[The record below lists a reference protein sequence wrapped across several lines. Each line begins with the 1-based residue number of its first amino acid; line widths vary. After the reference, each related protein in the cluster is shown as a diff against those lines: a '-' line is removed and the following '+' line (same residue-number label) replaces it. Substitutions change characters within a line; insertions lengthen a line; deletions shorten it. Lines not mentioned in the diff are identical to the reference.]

1 MPGSPCRAPV
11 VTATTP
17 TSPTAALLTA
27 NPPSLGGPFSSYTFT
42 ATPAGGGPS
51 VTVTCDSP
59 TICPMAGLKPYVLY
73 DVTVSAKTTSG
84 ATTPP
89 SAPMPLEMPGP
100 GAPALTSADATGPT
114 QGTAIATPPKTGG
127 PWTSYTFT
135 ATPIGGGPP
144 VTVISDSPTADFMGL
159 MPGTLYLVDVVA
171 TGSNGNS
178 PASNTLS
185 FSTPSF
191 K

>member
-1 MPGSPCRAPV
+1 MPFSHCRAPV
-11 VTATTP
+11 MTETTP
-17 TSPTAALLTA
+17 TTPTTALLTA

-51 VTVTCDSP
+51 VTVTCVSP
-59 TICPMAGLKPYVLY
+59 TNCPMTGLKPNVLY
-73 DVTVSAKTTSG
+73 DVTVSAKTASG

-100 GAPALTSADATGPT
+100 GAPTLTSADATGPT
-114 QGTAIATPPKTGG
+114 QGTATATPPKTGG

-144 VTVISDSPTADFMGL
+144 VTVISDSPTADFTGL

-171 TGSNGNS
+171 SGPNGNS

-185 FSTPSF
+185 FSTPSI

>member
-1 MPGSPCRAPV
+1 MA
-11 VTATTP
+11 ATTP
-17 TSPTAALLTA
+17 TSPTTALLDA
-27 NPPSLGGPFSSYTFT
+27 NPPSLGGPFSSYTFI

-51 VTVTCDSP
+51 VTVTCESP
-59 TICPMAGLKPYVLY
+59 TNCPMPGLKPNVLY
-73 DVTVSAKTTSG
+73 DVTVSAKTASG

-100 GAPALTSADATGPT
+100 GAPTLSSADATGPT
-114 QGTAIATPPKTGG
+114 QGTATATPPKTGG

-135 ATPIGGGPP
+135 ATPVGGGPP
-144 VTVISDSPTADFMGL
+144 VIVTSDSPAADFTGL
-159 MPGTLYLVDVVA
+159 KPGTLYLVDVVA
-171 TGSNGNS
+171 TGPNGES

-185 FSTPSF
+185 FSTPSI